1 MSPIGLP
8 IRCNHWLHRLH
19 TDIIIKWECTSVK
32 WADTLVQLK
41 LDSFYIHS
49 YCYGFRPVRGVF
61 FFISQK
67 YTTVRK
73 KPKVHY
79 CPKKLRIW
87 RKRINVNRVEIRGLL
102 SVSTALDEAPP
113 GSPETS
119 RMLAQYAAT
128 LPLTTVK
135 LNLLWWEVNLK
146 MSPNVPS
153 PYVSLIH
160 NYYYYYAWAI
170 TSSLDKTI
178 IFIGLV

>member
-1 MSPIGLP
+1 MVFV
-8 IRCNHWLHRLH
+8 RC
-19 TDIIIKWECTSVK
+19 
-32 WADTLVQLK
+32 
-41 LDSFYIHS
+41 
-49 YCYGFRPVRGVF
+49 GGF
-61 FFISQK
+61 FFYLS
-67 YTTVRK
+67 
-73 KPKVHY
+73 KVHY
-79 CPKKLRIW
+79 SPKKT
-87 RKRINVNRVEIRGLL
+87 EGTLL
-102 SVSTALDEAPP
+102 SKKIANLTKTNKCEPSWDPRSTLSVHCTGRNPSIQSTEQKKIPTPP

-119 RMLAQYAAT
+119 RMLVQYAAT

-160 NYYYYYAWAI
+160 NYYYYYYAWAI